1 MNSKNFIQIIKDK
14 YRKEN
19 NINSYKLLYE
29 MDIIQKL
36 ENNKSG
42 TQSVCFSPNSK
53 YVAIGFNDSSAI
65 IWDIH

>member
-29 MDIIQKL
+29 MDII
-36 ENNKSG
+36 
-42 TQSVCFSPNSK
+42 
-53 YVAIGFNDSSAI
+53 
-65 IWDIH
+65 